1 VTTARTENAT
11 DIPSIE
17 ALIDEALAPCGTLLD
32 MARLRELHAQLRTEA
47 DRLATVV
54 HGRAQGANRGTRDWY
69 AMDSTLAYARDVIT
83 EQLAST
89 PLAASLLVRELA
101 RQVHALAKWS
111 GEQT

>member
-1 VTTARTENAT
+1 VTTARTETAT

-32 MARLRELHAQLRTEA
+32 MARLRELHAILRAEA
-47 DRLATVV
+47 ERLAVV
-54 HGRAQGANRGTRDWY
+54 VKARADSTGRGTRSWY
-69 AMDSTLAYARDVIT
+69 AMDSTVAYARDVIA

-101 RQVHALAKWS
+101 RRVHALNEWTGDQK
-111 GEQT
+111 